1 MEEDLRQQ
9 RDLYECV
16 FTAQSELGEGL
27 AVIEDERIRH
37 ANDAFCEISGYG
49 REELR
54 ALPSFMELVAEKE
67 RASILD
73 RRRLGGDEVETHY
86 DTILRHKD
94 GHSVA
99 IEVAFKILEEKG
111 RFGSVV
117 IVRDIKRE
125 RGRNAADRRHRAPQQ
140 R

>member
-9 RDLYECV
+9 RDLYEGV

-27 AVIEDERIRH
+27 VVIEDERIRH

-67 RASILD
+67 RARSSIA
-73 RRRLGGDEVETHY
+73 GAWAET
-86 DTILRHKD
+86 R
-94 GHSVA
+94 
-99 IEVAFKILEEKG
+99 
-111 RFGSVV
+111 
-117 IVRDIKRE
+117 
-125 RGRNAADRRHRAPQQ
+125 
-140 R
+140 